1 MMKGEK
7 GIFFK
12 GKVGKKRFS
21 ERMHL
26 VSNLLGSA
34 TKENLDGISEPTEKA
49 KVETSEQ
56 VNLKSD
62 E

>member
-1 MMKGEK
+1 M
-7 GIFFK
+7 FFK
-12 GKVGKKRFS
+12 GKAGKKRFS

-34 TKENLDGISEPTEKA
+34 SKENLDGISEPTEAA
-49 KVETSEQ
+49 KVEVPDQ

-62 E
+62 D

>member
-1 MMKGEK
+1 M
-7 GIFFK
+7 FFK